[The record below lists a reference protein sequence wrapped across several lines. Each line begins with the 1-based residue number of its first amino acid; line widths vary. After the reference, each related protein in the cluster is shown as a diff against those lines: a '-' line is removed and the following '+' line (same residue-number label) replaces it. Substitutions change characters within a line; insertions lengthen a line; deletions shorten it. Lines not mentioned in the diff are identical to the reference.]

1 MAKVITRSH
10 NLNGAQLELKPYC
23 PFLPKPAYVPANHVL
38 EKEIPVESQVMQFI
52 CEQRK
57 ADLTHIQNKHD
68 VKVTWKEGAKSITL
82 TTAHSKSVDKHRFE
96 DASKAI
102 CSLLKEFRTCNT
114 STTSVAWQTLV
125 KQFKEIVS
133 SMQQDIKIQYLNQQ
147 HKIVLTGV
155 TQHVEPL
162 DERLK
167 HLKTDIEN
175 QLAVEESKISKIA
188 DDIPKK
194 HLQLLG
200 DLGFDKELEVQY
212 QHIKVDII
220 ADKGQVRIRGPSKTV
235 HKVAADIWGA
245 VSKMKQIRGEVPQNA
260 VELLRERPCQLFIQQ
275 QFTANKLLALVNFR
289 ADDEEEFLGAFLIVT
304 ALDSGVAQRASSLLK
319 KIIVEKNIRLDDDQ
333 LQLERSEEWRLLR
346 DELIRNHILSIKFD
360 KTENKLCLAGRKE
373 HVKSA
378 CRRVMSFFKKDIIVS
393 DFVKF
398 PRGCE
403 RLVEYNRERDL
414 PYRPKELNKSSKD
427 TSEVAPLI
435 GHITDGEQVS
445 YIHNELHGLSN
456 QKNPSVSS

>member
-23 PFLPKPAYVPANHVL
+23 PFLPKPAYVPANRVL

-102 CSLLKEFRTCNT
+102 CSLLKEFRTCTT

-125 KQFKEIVS
+125 EQFKEIVS
-133 SMQQDIKIQYLNQQ
+133 SVQQDIKIQYLNQQ

-175 QLAVEESKISKIA
+175 QLAVEESKISIIA
-188 DDIPKK
+188 GDIPKK
-194 HLQLLG
+194 RLELLG
-200 DLGFDKELEVQY
+200 DLDFDKELEVQY
-212 QHIKVDII
+212 QHTKVDII

-235 HKVAADIWGA
+235 HKVEADIRGA
-245 VSKMKQIRGEVPQNA
+245 VGKMKQVRSEVPQNA

-275 QFTANKLLALVNFR
+275 QFTANKLLALVNFQ

-304 ALDSGVAQRASSLLK
+304 ALDSGVAHRASSLLK

-346 DELIRNHILSIKFD
+346 DELIRNNILSIKFD

-445 YIHNELHGLSN
+445 YILFHASTCYLF
-456 QKNPSVSS
+456 